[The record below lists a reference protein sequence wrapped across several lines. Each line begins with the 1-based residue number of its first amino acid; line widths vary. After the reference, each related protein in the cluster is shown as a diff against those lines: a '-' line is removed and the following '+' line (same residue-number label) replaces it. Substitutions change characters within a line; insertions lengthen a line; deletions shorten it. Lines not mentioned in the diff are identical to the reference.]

1 MSYDFETTT
10 YAKWILAGEHAVL
23 RGHPALV
30 FPLKSKA
37 LTLSYDASNIPLN
50 ITESGTHAG
59 ECSDALW
66 QLLRAGLG
74 TLKIPTE
81 TLTGTLHITN
91 HIPIR
96 AGLGASAALC
106 VALTRW
112 LKATYD
118 TSLDV
123 FKFAHALEHVFHGQS
138 SGLDIAGAAASSNGI
153 YFQSGTT
160 TLITPAWQPY
170 WYLSFSGKTGVTSTC
185 IQHVNTLWENNPEQ
199 AMRLDENM
207 ALSVQQAH
215 AALKKPNQ
223 TEQLI
228 QSIQTASNCFDAW
241 GLIST
246 PLKKHMDA
254 LRDAGALAVKPTGSG
269 GGGYVLSLWDKN
281 QPRSPSLDFI
291 PL

>member
-37 LTLSYDASNIPLN
+37 LTLSYDASNTPLN

-66 QLLRAGLG
+66 QLLRAGLS

-118 TSLDV
+118 TTLDV

-138 SGLDIAGAAASSNGI
+138 SGLDIAGAAAISDGI
-153 YFQSGTT
+153 YFQSGKATPF
-160 TLITPAWQPY
+160 IPAWQPH
-170 WYLSFSGKTGVTSTC
+170 WHLSFSGETGVTSTC
-185 IQHVNTLWENNPEQ
+185 IQHVHTLWKHDIEQ

-207 ALSVQQAH
+207 ALSVQQAQ
-215 AALKKPNQ
+215 AALKTPNQ
-223 TEQLI
+223 TEQLAEAV
-228 QSIQTASNCFDAW
+228 QRASDCFDAW
-241 GLIST
+241 GLINT

-254 LRDAGALAVKPTGSG
+254 LRDAGALAMKPTGSG
-269 GGGYVLSLWDKN
+269 CGGYVLSLWDKK
-281 QPRSPSLDFI
+281 SPDLTSLDLTTI
-291 PL
+291 